1 MERTGRLVL
10 TSILNIGCFI
20 AKSRFKTRIA
30 GMTKKNIT
38 IMAIGIA
45 ILGIIIFFLVRGC
58 GSQEE
63 PASLFWF
70 GGASAPGE
78 LPKTISLGR
87 MTPPDQKPFEFQ
99 VEGLPKDVTFEERR
113 EDLSSKSYLSF
124 LVATIPADTKK
135 GIYPIKITYK
145 NASFSKSFESE
156 FVIGDRAESQ
166 DSIYG
171 GIGRAGQLPAISTDD
186 LVVSNFVNLEKG
198 ITSPPCIVGNKTYL
212 GLQNGKVVALDN
224 KLGKVFEVTISED
237 SVVAVQATEKYL
249 VGCDSRGNIVSFD
262 LSQKEPSRLA
272 AYKLDGKVSSPPT
285 IVAEDKILVG
295 STDGLLGLFSLPD
308 LRPQWKVD
316 LPGPVIGNVSCQIY
330 KFENDLRG
338 YIFTACDDSN
348 IYYHDLD
355 GKLISRF
362 QMDLTSKFAPIVV
375 GDRVLFSNSGNFIQL
390 SDSFGRTIWS
400 TNVEDMQLWQP
411 ISNSGK
417 AYFFGKKKII
427 ALDMKDGSV
436 SFSEDSPGEI
446 ASQPV
451 FIGKTLCLPLQGQL
465 SFMSGDL
472 TPKSSISLGD
482 MVSGWPVPFEGGMLV
497 AQQSG
502 GVYLFTKGN
511 PGSSIPVVKFN
522 MKDVVFSQGLSN
534 QFHNS
539 YTNTKLP
546 KTLKLKW
553 EKDGE
558 YAPALTTKTRAYLYN
573 ITKKVFSCVSIDD
586 GKEIWQF
593 PSEAYPAIYYTL
605 GYNETPMC
613 LSGNG
618 LYLGTV
624 AGVMLVDPDTGRLL
638 RSSNVSGIPQADDA
652 TVVVTNGKKLSVC
665 DKNLKALWTAD
676 GNFVSSN
683 VIILGKSVV
692 AISRD
697 EVEDFS
703 KSKAFVAIYDKL
715 TGKVEW
721 SKKDTS
727 ISYCVRTITDGKRL
741 LASTGSGLWMMD
753 IGERKV
759 YGASRYAPTVETI
772 YAMPNGD
779 IWFKEMAGVHFK
791 LNLKDGNVLPA
802 IEPPRDKSIYMA
814 FGLTYMDS
822 ESFVGICAPLPDSK
836 ETEQSQESIDVNK
849 ADFYL
854 VTTSVKT
861 GDNISSVKIGKSF
874 DAQFTLSYGEKKV
887 FVSAFGSDKGYNPK
901 LSVWGD

>member
-1 MERTGRLVL
+1 M
-10 TSILNIGCFI
+10 GCFI

-63 PASLFWF
+63 PASIIWS

-78 LPKTISLGR
+78 LPKTISLGK
-87 MTPPDQKPFEFQ
+87 MIPPDQKLFEFQ
-99 VEGLPKDVTFEERR
+99 VEGLPKDVTVEERR

-124 LVATIPADTKK
+124 LVATVPADAKK

-171 GIGRAGQLPAISTDD
+171 GIGRTGQLPAISTDD

-198 ITSPPCIVGNKTYL
+198 ITSPPCVVGNKTYL
-212 GLQNGKVVALDN
+212 GLQNGKVVALDD
-224 KLGKVFEVTISED
+224 KLGKIFEVTVSED
-237 SVVAVQATEKYL
+237 PVVAVQATEKYL

-262 LSQKEPSRLA
+262 LSQKEPSQLA
-272 AYKLDGKVSSPPT
+272 AYKLDGKASSPPT

-295 STDGLLGLFSLPD
+295 STDGLLGLFSLPN
-308 LRPQWKVD
+308 LEPQWKVN

-330 KFENDLRG
+330 KSENGLKG
-338 YIFTACDDSN
+338 YIFAACDDSN

-355 GKLISRF
+355 GKLVSRF
-362 QMDLTSKFAPIVV
+362 QMDLPSKFAPIVV

-390 SDSFGRTIWS
+390 SDSFGRSIWS
-400 TNVEDMQLWQP
+400 TNVEDIQLWQP

-417 AYFFGKKKII
+417 IYFFGKKKII

-436 SFSEDSPGEI
+436 SFSEDLPGEI
-446 ASQPV
+446 VSQPV

-472 TPKSSISLGD
+472 TPKSSINLGD
-482 MVSGWPVPFEGGMLV
+482 LVSGWPVPFESGLLV

-502 GVYLFTKGN
+502 GIYLFTKGN

-558 YAPALTTKTRAYLYN
+558 YAPVLTTKTRAYLYN

-593 PSEAYPAIYYTL
+593 PSEAYPAVYHTL

-613 LSGNG
+613 LSENG

-638 RSSNVSGIPQADDA
+638 RSSNVSGIPQADDSA
-652 TVVVTNGKKLSVC
+652 VVVTNGKKLSVC
-665 DKNLKALWTAD
+665 DKNLKTLWIAD

-683 VIILGKSVV
+683 VIILGDSIA

-715 TGKVEW
+715 TGKMEW
-721 SKKDTS
+721 SKEDAS

-741 LASTGSGLWMMD
+741 FASTGSGLWMMD
-753 IGERKV
+753 IEEKKI
-759 YGASRYAPTVETI
+759 YGASRYASSAETI
-772 YAMPNGD
+772 YVKPNGD
-779 IWFKEMAGVHFK
+779 IWLKDMSGLNFV
-791 LNLKDGNVLPA
+791 LNLKDGAIAPA
-802 IEPPRDKSIYMA
+802 MPMPEDKAVYLA

-822 ESFVGICAPLPDSK
+822 ESFVGICPPLSNSNK
-836 ETEQSQESIDVNK
+836 TEQPEEQPDVNK
-849 ADFYL
+849 TDFYV

-861 GDNISSVKIGKSF
+861 GNNISSVKIGKSF
-874 DAQFTLSYGEKKV
+874 DAQFALSYGEKKV
-887 FVSAFGSDKGYNPK
+887 FVSTFGSDKGYNPK